1 MMCGNFFCASNDDQ
15 TQIQH
20 LSAHVETFHKETSE
34 EQLLPVYYS
43 PATKDTP
50 DAVFRTAAEI
60 SARLSFLGNI
70 RQPMALS
77 VLGRLLICH
86 HFVSVRLHGGIRGYF
101 VIEHTNNQA
110 DTRRMVEQNKQEQ
123 DTF

>member
-1 MMCGNFFCASNDDQ
+1 MG
-15 TQIQH
+15 
-20 LSAHVETFHKETSE
+20 SAAIIINRSQVVVEGGEA
-34 EQLLPVYYS
+34 EQLLPVFYE

-70 RQPMALS
+70 RQPMELRQLGKLLS
-77 VLGRLLICH
+77 CH
-86 HFVSVRLHGGIRGYF
+86 HFVSVRVHGGIRGFF
-101 VIEHTNNQA
+101 VIEHTHNQA
-110 DTRRMVEQNKQEQ
+110 DARKIVEQYNQER

>member
-1 MMCGNFFCASNDDQ
+1 MHFTFLGKIVKYLLAP
-15 TQIQH
+15 
-20 LSAHVETFHKETSE
+20 HVESFHKETSE
-34 EQLLPVYYS
+34 EQLLPVFYE

-77 VLGRLLICH
+77 VLGRMLVQQGYLPIKLPGGKRGC
-86 HFVSVRLHGGIRGYF
+86 FVL
-101 VIEHTNNQA
+101 EHTNTQA
-110 DTRRMVEQNKQEQ
+110 DIQNILKELEE
-123 DTF
+123 